1 MAIRT
6 IKLYEELNKSEDYQE
21 RLNYINE
28 VIAYLKDICIPL
40 YDNGIKIDISDS
52 QQATAIIANIMYS
65 DKYIDSYAEFYKNIM
80 NKELKDLSDIFYIF
94 IKLPFV
100 PGYIRTQ
107 HIRFHN
113 LHYTLPDW
121 ILDVIHHIESYMISE
136 GFKIKITL
144 YNPFGS
150 SWIANSTNDI
160 KSDSSEP
167 SLIIRDVRVG
177 FYI

>member
-1 MAIRT
+1 MRT
-6 IKLYEELNKSEDYQE
+6 IKLYEELNKSEDHQE

-28 VIAYLKDICIPL
+28 VITNLKDICIPL

-94 IKLPFV
+94 FKLPFD
-100 PGYIRTQ
+100 
-107 HIRFHN
+107 N

-150 SWIANSTNDI
+150 SWIANSTNDL

-167 SLIIRDVRVG
+167 SLIIRNVRVG